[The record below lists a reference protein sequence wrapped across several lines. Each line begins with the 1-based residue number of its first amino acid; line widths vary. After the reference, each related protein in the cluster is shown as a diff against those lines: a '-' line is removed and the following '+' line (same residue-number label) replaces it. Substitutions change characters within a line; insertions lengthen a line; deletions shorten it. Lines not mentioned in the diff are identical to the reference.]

1 MHKYMH
7 QVVKTMDQR
16 QLYEARWMEKPT
28 LYNVMKAF
36 NPHAFLGTMGR
47 HDTSHVTKSGSPV
60 DLPII

>member
-28 LYNVMKAF
+28 LYNVVSNHIGISFCHIDLQFDF
-36 NPHAFLGTMGR
+36 NILKNF
-47 HDTSHVTKSGSPV
+47 PV
-60 DLPII
+60 DESI